1 MADITLFKADLSD
14 STFVAP
20 FGRHVVA
27 DRVDVEGEE
36 DESGGGRGKLLVVGA
51 LGVAVVVGGLA
62 LAVTRRFR
70 GGSDDPEESEW
81 GDEDWDDEGEL
92 AFDEPLDAQASG
104 PTAASK
110 TTDTDGSDDAFEAGE
125 ESSRSGAVAAV
136 VGLLFL
142 LLVTALVRRRQ
153 STPEVD
159 EEYGDDSEL
168 VTATR

>member
-36 DESGGGRGKLLVVGA
+36 EESGGRGKLLVAGA
-51 LGVAVVVGGLA
+51 LGVAVVVGGVA
-62 LAVTRRFR
+62 FAVVRRFR
-70 GGSDDPEESEW
+70 GSDDAPEESEW
-81 GDEDWDDEGEL
+81 GDEDWDESGEFEFGESSEEFERSDGIDVE
-92 AFDEPLDAQASG
+92 AV
-104 PTAASK
+104 
-110 TTDTDGSDDAFEAGE
+110 DTEADE

-142 LLVTALVRRRQ
+142 LVVTALVRRRRAD
-153 STPEVD
+153 PEL
-159 EEYGDDSEL
+159 SEQYPEDAEPVA
-168 VTATR
+168 VTR